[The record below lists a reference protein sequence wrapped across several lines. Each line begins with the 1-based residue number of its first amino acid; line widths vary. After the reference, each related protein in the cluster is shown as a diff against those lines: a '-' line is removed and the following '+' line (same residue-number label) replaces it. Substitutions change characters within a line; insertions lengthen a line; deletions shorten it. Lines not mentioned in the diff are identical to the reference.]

1 MFKKIKSTK
10 TTKKLPE
17 TIDLSWEA
25 HEKFQ
30 AKIRE
35 ELKKKRLKID
45 FIKPKDRRFLG
56 KLQNKAACKIMRG
69 AR

>member
-17 TIDLSWEA
+17 TIDLSWKA
-25 HEKFQ
+25 QGKFM

-35 ELKKKRLKID
+35 ELKKRPIRKKNRALVEEKRK
-45 FIKPKDRRFLG
+45 
-56 KLQNKAACKIMRG
+56 
-69 AR
+69 

>member
-35 ELKKKRLKID
+35 ELKKRPFFKYDER
-45 FIKPKDRRFLG
+45 PKNRDSKQDAMR
-56 KLQNKAACKIMRG
+56 QN
-69 AR
+69 

>member
-1 MFKKIKSTK
+1 MFKKIKPTK

-25 HEKFQ
+25 QEKFQ

-35 ELKKKRLKID
+35 ELKKKLVNMKNKRLV
-45 FIKPKDRRFLG
+45 
-56 KLQNKAACKIMRG
+56 Q
-69 AR
+69 